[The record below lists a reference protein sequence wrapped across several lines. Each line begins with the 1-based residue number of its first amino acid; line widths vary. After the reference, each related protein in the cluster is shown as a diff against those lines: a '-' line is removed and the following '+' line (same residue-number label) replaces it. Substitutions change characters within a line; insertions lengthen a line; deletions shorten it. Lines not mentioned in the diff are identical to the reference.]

1 MQYFIIYVTAPN
13 EDEAAK
19 MARALV
25 EERLAACVNMTRV
38 RSIYRWRGKVED
50 EDEVLMMM
58 KTTEPRLRDLIK
70 RVKEIHPYEVPEVL
84 AVPITA
90 GNADYL
96 QWMEDETIGGSPP

>member
-1 MQYFIIYVTAPN
+1 
-13 EDEAAK
+13 
-19 MARALV
+19 
-25 EERLAACVNMTRV
+25 
-38 RSIYRWRGKVED
+38 
-50 EDEVLMMM
+50 M